1 MTEGQNFGAVQQR
14 KVRARP
20 QSLLVTALCLLVA
33 AGTATGND
41 DNNQLTDTDD
51 AGHDQDSGGAPHSS
65 SIPDTR
71 SATDRKIEEIFE
83 SPRNPFYL
91 VPYDQNYITYSYANG
106 INRSLYSDAG
116 LDEAEQYDDHEIKFQ
131 LSIMIPLWRGL
142 FGKNSAL
149 MASYTQLSMWQA
161 LNTEISSPFRE
172 TDYQPQLFGA
182 WATRMEL
189 WGAKLRWIE
198 LGYNHQSNGRSGDIS
213 RSWNRIFANFVVERG
228 NFYTSFRPHYRI
240 EESDED
246 NDDNPDIEDYLGRFN
261 LDFGYRWRRHVI
273 TLRTRYSFQ
282 GAAGSAEVGWSYP
295 LSDSVRLYAQLFTGY
310 GDSLIDYDNYQTRIG
325 LGVMLNDLI

>member
-20 QSLLVTALCLLVA
+20 RSLLVTTLCLLIA
-33 AGTATGND
+33 AGTAAAND
-41 DNNQLTDTDD
+41 DSSQLTDTDD
-51 AGHDQDSGGAPHSS
+51 AGHVQDSGAATHSS
-65 SIPDTR
+65 SNPDTR

-91 VPYDQNYITYSYANG
+91 VPYDQNYITYSYAKG
-106 INRSLYSDAG
+106 INTPLYSDAG

-246 NDDNPDIEDYLGRFN
+246 NDDSPDIEDYLGRFN